1 MSTVA
6 QLKKRL
12 LAVRGKA
19 QEFAIQALNDNREIA
34 ADLNASQLAQGMMK
48 DGKLSKFE
56 YSPVTVAIKETKTGL
71 SSVTDHLTN
80 YDTGESYQKLY
91 MRANENVVTFG
102 TYTDKEESISKR
114 MKNKA
119 FGLTNDNK
127 EEFIRLHAQQ
137 SFNKLMKE
145 NLKL

>member
-1 MSTVA
+1 
-6 QLKKRL
+6 
-12 LAVRGKA
+12 
-19 QEFAIQALNDNREIA
+19 
-34 ADLNASQLAQGMMK
+34 
-48 DGKLSKFE
+48 
-56 YSPVTVAIKETKTGL
+56 
-71 SSVTDHLTN
+71 
-80 YDTGESYQKLY
+80 